1 MLYLQHTCYLVIT
14 TIILF
19 YFLEAYHCKCVDPWL
34 TEGKRTCP
42 VCKRPVANNRGLAR
56 SRSGRTDLESVG
68 ETSYEAEAEA
78 DETTPLIS
86 GTSQRRN
93 SVTVTV

>member
-1 MLYLQHTCYLVIT
+1 M
-14 TIILF
+14 
-19 YFLEAYHCKCVDPWL
+19 DPWL

-68 ETSYEAEAEA
+68 ETSYEAEA

-93 SVTVTV
+93 SVTMTV

>member
-1 MLYLQHTCYLVIT
+1 M
-14 TIILF
+14 
-19 YFLEAYHCKCVDPWL
+19 DPWL

-68 ETSYEAEAEA
+68 QTSYEAEAEAEA

-93 SVTVTV
+93 SVTMTV